1 MHWKRRFSRR
11 ISRRCCGDFTSTSP
25 STTASASWIGFVTKS
40 SSGEERCVGAAS
52 DTGCSGA
59 TSGAAHGLNCRTRRL
74 HIRQS
79 EEAETRQ
86 RSGEPGRGNLHA
98 GFWGGGRARNMSEAA
113 LYPPFA
119 PAALRAGISLTGRIR
134 AAGITATE
142 NDTAPRSRR
151 NAERS
156 SGLGCTTNY
165 PTRGGRN
172 PETPDRHA
180 SAPTPE

>member
-98 GFWGGGRARNMSEAA
+98 GFWGGRARKEHVRGRP
-113 LYPPFA
+113 LPTIRTGGTP
-119 PAALRAGISLTGRIR
+119 RWDISHRQ
-134 AAGITATE
+134 
-142 NDTAPRSRR
+142 N
-151 NAERS
+151 S
-156 SGLGCTTNY
+156 SGGHHS
-165 PTRGGRN
+165 
-172 PETPDRHA
+172 DRK
-180 SAPTPE
+180 